1 MNTALEIVAF
11 ANRSEIEGTVALLE
25 TALTA
30 LDRSGNHL
38 CAALVDLALSRLI
51 EGDIEDQVQALVL
64 HS

>member
-1 MNTALEIVAF
+1 MKTALEIVAF
-11 ANRSEIEGTVALLE
+11 ANRNEIEGTVALLE
-25 TALTA
+25 TALAA

-51 EGDIEDQVQALVL
+51 EGDIGDQAQPLVL